1 MGAEAIGQSVCR
13 EFEPHGF
20 FTGTITAYRK
30 EKETRLYT
38 VEYTDGD
45 VEDLDDEEYNH
56 AYEVWLRQSGWE
68 PEDQV
73 IQLDAKSQGFKTKT
87 TKIRGTARKR
97 IEEVIDLTAS
107 STIAGKHLQS
117 MTDIEKSMVIET
129 AEKNHKKLENKNV
142 KAAVLEVQYAALCH
156 AAFVAHL
163 QKKVTPVKEMQHFR
177 RKTLVEEQGM
187 LAKVK
192 IGDWIFATEDMS
204 PGKNSEGGYGCV
216 VALHYKVQC
225 VAYEEGDVDP
235 ILASVDAHWLI
246 PNRLERHVNIERLTV
261 VSTAMSSYLFGLVS
275 LSFFFNPAG
284 AYALPTRHASL
295 TPSEG
300 AKRSKNFD
308 AESTAIKNA
317 NWMAGIWPGNKKA

>member
-13 EFEPHGF
+13 EFVPHGF

-30 EKETRLYT
+30 EMETRLYT

-117 MTDIEKSMVIET
+117 MTDIEKSTVIET

-142 KAAVLEVQYAALCH
+142 KAAVL
-156 AAFVAHL
+156 
-163 QKKVTPVKEMQHFR
+163 
-177 RKTLVEEQGM
+177 
-187 LAKVK
+187 
-192 IGDWIFATEDMS
+192 
-204 PGKNSEGGYGCV
+204 
-216 VALHYKVQC
+216 
-225 VAYEEGDVDP
+225 
-235 ILASVDAHWLI
+235 
-246 PNRLERHVNIERLTV
+246 
-261 VSTAMSSYLFGLVS
+261 
-275 LSFFFNPAG
+275 
-284 AYALPTRHASL
+284 
-295 TPSEG
+295 
-300 AKRSKNFD
+300 
-308 AESTAIKNA
+308 
-317 NWMAGIWPGNKKA
+317 